1 MEMNINVLM
10 IVAWCVVALAVLAV
24 AGLVRRAVRET
35 RENRET
41 VCAILGVDCAT
52 AGRGVRISY
61 GRLRVPFTLG
71 RPRVVRIRVADK
83 LIAGIENREQA
94 NDRGLRICSSL
105 GMSECDALTGR
116 RCHLWVLT

>member
-1 MEMNINVLM
+1 MEMSINVL
-10 IVAWCVVALAVLAV
+10 VVAVWCAVALVV
-24 AGLVRRAVRET
+24 AGLVGWAFYET

-41 VCAILGVDCAT
+41 VCAILGVDCAA